1 VKNEEMIG
9 NWKLE
14 ISTSIVMQNRH
25 FRLLSYPFLLIIP
38 VILFLTSLDTI
49 KSRNKSWYAGG
60 YDPEYAYLF
69 NSLNMATF
77 KLAGHIDHPGT
88 TMQVA
93 GGIVLK
99 VAWNLDP
106 RGDDMATAV
115 LSDPEHYIRILNI
128 TTAVAGSLALL
139 LLGWF
144 ITSATGI
151 LWIGIVLQLTPFI
164 SGFLLFNGF
173 TRVTQEVMQM
183 SAAFA
188 MAALALHWYFNEKRA
203 VKTNY
208 TLWFAVIAGFGLAS
222 KIIFFPLLIIPFIL
236 VKGWKK
242 KVFFILLSLLFF
254 VVFTL
259 PVIKMYPAMFKW
271 MYNLF
276 VHSGQYGSGSEGV
289 IDSSKYI
296 GELFNL
302 FKVNPYLFGL
312 FLLSIA
318 VVLVFPVIRLVKK
331 HCPDPAAV
339 QLLLAVIAAQA
350 FGYLLIAKQPKPAY
364 LLPYESLVAVNV
376 VMILHLALSLIPG
389 KSLRYWS
396 FGLITLILAFTG
408 IKSGIA
414 RKEQLY
420 GTDFNWEF
428 EEAWGA
434 STGANQKQA
443 VVFTNP
449 GASPM
454 AGLFFGNAYSHNR
467 YVAKLQNIYPDYY
480 ILDAYNN
487 RIIHWGGEP
496 ITPDQLFSKY
506 NGNLLILHSPG
517 WVEPD
522 PALLN
527 LSAATGWK
535 MAEVYTGRGKL
546 LAPVSFVSDSAV
558 GGRKIIFNGAET
570 PNRSQTDIHTL
581 SNTKLG
587 DAGILTYERAHT
599 GLSSVTSTV
608 ERPYAFG
615 IEENGVQQGEKF
627 SVGVWVYG
635 SLKDVV
641 LVGSGIESGEFY
653 ISSNALIAEEK
664 ESGWKKI
671 ALEFMVDKEVTSG
684 VIKVYAW
691 NSGKEPVFF
700 DDFRCD
706 RISPVNNDNM
716 RND

>member
-1 VKNEEMIG
+1 M
-9 NWKLE
+9 E
-14 ISTSIVMQNRH
+14 ITGIFMRNKH

-49 KSRNKSWYAGG
+49 KSRDKSWYAGG

-99 VAWNLDP
+99 VAWNLNP

-128 TTAVAGSLALL
+128 ASAVTGSLVLL
-139 LLGWF
+139 VLGWF
-144 ITSATGI
+144 LTSATGI
-151 LWIGIVLQLTPFI
+151 LWIGILMQLTPFI

-183 SAAFA
+183 SAAFT
-188 MAALALHWYFNEKRA
+188 MAALALHWYFNEKRD

-222 KIIFFPLLIIPFIL
+222 KIIFFPLLVIPFIV
-236 VKGWKK
+236 VKGWKR

-271 MYNLF
+271 IYNLF
-276 VHSGQYGSGSEGV
+276 VHSGQYGSGGEGV
-289 IDSSKYI
+289 IDTTKYF

-331 HCPDPAAV
+331 FCPDPAAV
-339 QLLLAVIAAQA
+339 RLLLAVIAAEA
-350 FGYLLIAKQPKPAY
+350 LGYLLIAKQPKAAY
-364 LLPYESLVAVNV
+364 LLPYESIAAVNV
-376 VMILHLALSLIPG
+376 VLILHLGLSLIPAKG
-389 KSLRYWS
+389 LRYWT
-396 FGLITLILAFTG
+396 FGLVTLAIAYAG
-408 IKSGIA
+408 IKSGIV

-434 STGANQKQA
+434 ATGANQKHA

-449 GASPM
+449 GASPV

-467 YVAKLQNIYPDYY
+467 YVPLLQNIYPDYY

-487 RIIHWGGEP
+487 RIIHWGGDP
-496 ITPDQLFSKY
+496 VTPDELFSKY
-506 NGNLLILHSPG
+506 NGNILILHSPG

-522 PALLN
+522 PGLLT

-535 MAEVYTGRGKL
+535 MVEVYNGRGIL
-546 LAPVSFVSDSAV
+546 LAPISSESDSAV
-558 GGRKIIFNGAET
+558 ANRKIIFNGAET
-570 PNRSQTDIHTL
+570 QNRYQTEIHTL

-587 DAGILTYERAHT
+587 DAGILSYNHVHT
-599 GLSSVTSTV
+599 GLSSVTTTV
-608 ERPYAFG
+608 EMPYAFG
-615 IEENGVQQGEKF
+615 IEESGVKHGERF
-627 SVGVWVYG
+627 SVGVWVFG
-635 SLKDVV
+635 EVKDVV
-641 LVGSGIESGEFY
+641 LVGSGIESREFY

-671 ALEFMVDKEVTSG
+671 ALEFMVDKEVTG
-684 VIKVYAW
+684 GIIKCYVW

-706 RISPVNNDNM
+706 RISPVNNDNKH
-716 RND
+716 NE

>member
-1 VKNEEMIG
+1 MKITG
-9 NWKLE
+9 NF
-14 ISTSIVMQNRH
+14 MQNKY

-49 KSRNKSWYAGG
+49 QSRNKSWYAGG

-106 RGDDMATAV
+106 RGEDMATAV

-128 TTAVAGSLALL
+128 ATAVIGSLALL

-144 ITSATGI
+144 LTYATGI
-151 LWIGIVLQLTPFI
+151 LWIGIILQLTPFI

-188 MAALALHWYFNEKRA
+188 MAAMALHWYFNENRDA
-203 VKTNY
+203 KTNY
-208 TLWFAVIAGFGLAS
+208 TLWFAIIAGFGLAS

-242 KVFFILLSLLFF
+242 KVVFILLSILFF

-259 PVIKMYPAMFKW
+259 PVVKMYPAMYKW
-271 MYNLF
+271 IYNLF

-289 IDSSKYI
+289 IDSSKYV

-302 FKVNPYLFGL
+302 FKVNPYLFGV

-318 VVLVFPVIRLVKK
+318 VALVFPFIRIVKK
-331 HCPDPAAV
+331 HCPDPPAV
-339 QLLLAVIAAQA
+339 QLLLAVIAAEA
-350 FGYLLIAKQPKPAY
+350 FGYLLIAKQPKAAY
-364 LLPYESLVAVNV
+364 LLPYESVAAVNV
-376 VMILHLALSLIPG
+376 ILILHLGLSLIRG
-389 KSLRYWS
+389 RSLRYWI
-396 FGLITLILAFTG
+396 FGLITLVLAFAG

-434 STGANQKQA
+434 ATGSNQKQA

-467 YVAKLQNIYPDYY
+467 YLSRLQNIYPDYY

-487 RIIHWGGEP
+487 RIIHWGGDP
-496 ITPDQLFSKY
+496 ITTDELFRKY
-506 NGNLLILHSPG
+506 SGNLLILHTPG

-522 PALLN
+522 AGLLD

-535 MAEVYTGRGKL
+535 MTEVYSGRAKL
-546 LAPVSFVSDSAV
+546 LAPVSIVSDSAV
-558 GGRKIIFNGAET
+558 AFRKIIYNGAET
-570 PNRSQTDIHTL
+570 PNRYQTEIRTL
-581 SNTKLG
+581 SNTRLG
-587 DAGILTYERAHT
+587 DAGILSYDHAHT
-599 GLSSVTSTV
+599 GLSCVMTNV
-608 ERPYAFG
+608 EKPYAFG
-615 IEENGVQQGEKF
+615 IEENGVKQGEKF
-627 SVGVWVYG
+627 SVGVWVLG
-635 SLKDVV
+635 ELKDVV
-641 LVGSGIESGEFY
+641 LVGSGTESGEFY

-671 ALEFMVDKEVTSG
+671 ALEFMVDKEITG
-684 VIKVYAW
+684 GIIKVYVW
-691 NSGKEPVFF
+691 NNSKEPVFF

-706 RISPVNNDNM
+706 RISPVNNDNEH
-716 RND
+716 ND

>member
-1 VKNEEMIG
+1 MKNKSLRFLG
-9 NWKLE
+9 
-14 ISTSIVMQNRH
+14 
-25 FRLLSYPFLLIIP
+25 YPFLIIIP

-49 KSRNKSWYAGG
+49 KSRDKSWYAGG

-69 NSLNMATF
+69 NSLNMAGF

-99 VAWNLDP
+99 VSWLIDP
-106 RGDDMATAV
+106 RGEDLTTAV

-128 TTAVAGSLALL
+128 AAAITGSLVLL
-139 LLGWF
+139 ILGWF
-144 ITSATGI
+144 LTFATGI
-151 LWIGIVLQLTPFI
+151 LWIGIILQLTPFI

-188 MAALALHWYFNEKRA
+188 MAALALHWYFNEKRD

-208 TLWFAVIAGFGLAS
+208 TLWFALIAGFGLAS

-236 VKGWKK
+236 VDGWKK
-242 KVFFILLSLLFF
+242 KISFVLLSVLFF
-254 VVFTL
+254 VIFTL

-271 MYNLF
+271 IYNLF
-276 VHSGQYGSGSEGV
+276 VHSGQYGSGGEGV
-289 IDSSKYI
+289 IDSSKYL
-296 GELFNL
+296 GELLNL
-302 FKVNPYLFGL
+302 FRVNIYLFGL
-312 FLLSIA
+312 FLLSIL
-318 VVLVFPVIRLVKK
+318 VVLVFPVIRVVKK
-331 HCPDPAAV
+331 HCPDPAALR
-339 QLLLAVIAAQA
+339 LLLAVIAAQA
-350 FGYLLIAKQPKPAY
+350 LGYLLVAKQPKAAY
-364 LLPYESLVAVNV
+364 LLPYESVAAINV
-376 VMILHLALSLIPG
+376 VLILYLGLSLIPQ
-389 KSLRYWS
+389 KNIRYWI
-396 FGLITLILAFTG
+396 FGLLTFLLAIVG
-408 IKSGIA
+408 VKSGIA

-420 GTDFNWEF
+420 GTDLNWEY

-434 STGANQKQA
+434 ATGANQKQA

-467 YVAKLQNIYPDYY
+467 YVPQLRNIYPDYY

-487 RIIHWGGEP
+487 RIVHWGGDPVSTDE
-496 ITPDQLFSKY
+496 LFRKY

-522 PALLN
+522 AALLN
-527 LSAATGWK
+527 LPDSTDWK
-535 MAEVYTGRGKL
+535 MVEVYNGQGKL
-546 LAPVSFVSDSAV
+546 LAPVRMEPDGTVS
-558 GGRKIIFNGAET
+558 GRKIIFNGAET
-570 PNRSQTDIHTL
+570 ANRYQTEIHTL
-581 SNTKLG
+581 SNTRLG
-587 DAGILTYERAHT
+587 DAGILTYEYAHT
-599 GLSSVTSTV
+599 GKSCVTTSV
-608 ERPYAFG
+608 EKPYAFG
-615 IEENGVQQGEKF
+615 IEESGVKKGEKF
-627 SVGVWVYG
+627 SIGVWVYG
-635 SLKDVV
+635 ELKNVV
-641 LVGSGIESGEFY
+641 LVGSGNDSGEFY
-653 ISSNALIAEEK
+653 ISSNALIAEDK

-671 ALEFMVDKEVTSG
+671 ALEFIVDKEVTG
-684 VIKVYAW
+684 GIIKIYAW

-706 RISPVNNDNM
+706 RISPVNNDNE